1 MDFSQKNGLKTTLR
15 PFFCFYETD
24 SQKYYL
30 ILHANMTLK
39 EFLSKNDKFA
49 ANSGCKLTE
58 IREGYARAELAVT
71 PDHLNAGGV
80 CQGGA
85 YFTLAD
91 IALAAVMNS
100 HEGLTFGIENNIMF
114 LHSAKAGDTLTAEA
128 TEVFNHHKIPY
139 VDVRIT
145 NQNGDL
151 CCVVTGLAYRKD
163 ARLPI
168 EGLM

>member
-1 MDFSQKNGLKTTLR
+1 
-15 PFFCFYETD
+15 
-24 SQKYYL
+24 
-30 ILHANMTLK
+30 MTLK
-39 EFLSKNDKFA
+39 EYLSQNDRFA
-49 ANSGCKLTE
+49 ANSGCILKE
-58 IREGYARAELAVT
+58 VREGYARAELVVT
-71 PDHLNAGGV
+71 AEHLNAGGV

-114 LHSAKAGDTLTAEA
+114 LHSAKTGDTLTAEA
-128 TEVFNHHKIPY
+128 VEVYKHHKIPY
-139 VDVRIT
+139 VEVRIS
-145 NQNGDL
+145 NQKGEL

-168 EGLM
+168 DGLM